1 MIKCKIKEY
10 DKGEIIMNEKI
21 GCLGSILKIFGLLP
35 KEVKNVERSITD
47 KEERFPYALRD
58 DFLSASELSFYK
70 TLNLSIEELP
80 VVLMAKVSLA
90 DLFFIKVSDFKERQV
105 YWNKIN
111 RKHVD
116 FVICDEQTL
125 KPLIG
130 IELDDSSHQQ
140 QKRMER
146 DQFVNQVF
154 KAAKLP
160 LVHIKA
166 QSSYSVSEL
175 LELVSSILTVKEKM
189 GLSEEKKV
197 NQLPICPKCGI
208 PMIERETKKGNK
220 AGQKFYG
227 CSNFPQCREIKQ
239 Y

>member
-1 MIKCKIKEY
+1 
-10 DKGEIIMNEKI
+10 MNEKI

-35 KEVKNVERSITD
+35 KEVRDFEVSVTE
-47 KEERFPYALRD
+47 KEENFPYALRD

-70 TLNLSIEELP
+70 TLKLSIEELP

-90 DLFFIKVSDFKERQV
+90 DLFFIKTSDFKERQV

-116 FVICDEQTL
+116 FVICDNQTL

-140 QKRMER
+140 QKRIER
-146 DQFVNQVF
+146 DEFVNEVF

-160 LVHIKA
+160 LLHVKA
-166 QSSYSVSEL
+166 QSSYSVLEL
-175 LELVSSILTVKEKM
+175 LELVSSILIVKEKI

-227 CSNFPQCREIKQ
+227 CSNFPQCREIKK